1 MKRIYKYGNA
11 VVTIIF
17 ADTSESII
25 RKATPV
31 FLKNVV
37 KERKQKCVRTK

>member
-1 MKRIYKYGNA
+1 MKRIYKYENA

-17 ADTSESII
+17 ADTSNDII
-25 RKATPV
+25 RKHTPV

-37 KERKQKCVRTK
+37 KERKQKCARTK